1 MTTFVTMATT
11 KDKLSPTVLVPIGI
25 VIVILII
32 VAVFGNT
39 LTILSFIKDKRLRNV
54 YNTYIVN
61 LAITDL
67 LIAIISMFFYAIYT
81 LKSEVWI
88 LGEKFCK
95 VFLLV
100 DFTLCAESVL
110 MICIISY
117 DRLLLLKRGPYYTKK
132 ETKRVA
138 RVKIV
143 ISWAVAFL
151 LYGPAV
157 IGWDHWTGV
166 DIVADDD
173 CDVQFA
179 HNFEFTTIAAIC
191 EFVLPLTALI
201 IINSLIFR
209 EIRKRIRLT
218 AKQLPKDIETKNNIF
233 INVLPMASMS
243 QQDSC
248 DSDSKD
254 NKTSNSATSS
264 CDTLD
269 RLDDVTISRRHKH
282 HIKMKRYIKAA
293 KFLAALVTVFV
304 VTWCPYTIATVII
317 AFCESCVNVEAYE
330 VMTWLLWSK
339 ASVDPFLYALNSKRF
354 QRNFIQ
360 ILTFGKHRQFG
371 AKCSK
376 RNNSATKSSTFTD
389 HS

>member
-1 MTTFVTMATT
+1 MNNTTETT
-11 KDKLSPTVLVPIGI
+11 GEDKLSTTVLVPIGI
-25 VIVILII
+25 VIVLIII
-32 VAVFGNT
+32 VALVGNS
-39 LTILSFIKDKRLRNV
+39 LTILSYIIDKRLRNV
-54 YNTYIVN
+54 YNTYILN

-67 LIAIISMFFYAIYT
+67 LITISSMFFYAIYT
-81 LKSEVWI
+81 LKSEIWI
-88 LGEKFCK
+88 FGEKFCK
-95 VFLLV
+95 VYLLV

-110 MICIISY
+110 IICIISY

-132 ETKRVA
+132 ETKKVA
-138 RVKIV
+138 RVKIL

-157 IGWDHWTGV
+157 TGWDHWTGV

-179 HNFEFTTIAAIC
+179 HSFEFTTVTAIC
-191 EFVLPLTALI
+191 EFVIPLTALV

-209 EIRKRIRLT
+209 EIRKRIQCT
-218 AKQLPKDIETKNNIF
+218 AKQLPKDAEPNKNIY
-233 INVLPMASMS
+233 INVIPVASLS
-243 QQDSC
+243 HPDSV
-248 DSDSKD
+248 DSFSKE
-254 NKTSNSATSS
+254 NKTSSATSS
-264 CDTLD
+264 CDTID
-269 RLDDVTISRRHKH
+269 RIDDMTINTRRKH

-293 KFLAALVTVFV
+293 KYLAALVTVFV
-304 VTWCPYTIATVII
+304 ITWCPYTIATVII

-360 ILTFGKHRQFG
+360 LLSFGKHRQCG
-371 AKCSK
+371 GNSSSC
-376 RNNSATKSSTFTD
+376 NNPKSKSSTLT
-389 HS
+389 HQL